1 MNRIL
6 LTTFPSAFMY
16 DGGGEREIHLLN
28 EAINRAGMICDIYGP
43 TSRSINAYQS
53 VIHFSMAGGSE
64 HVIESAKANG
74 LRLILWPNLWFVE
87 PPSPGTLAR
96 LTALLSHFNA
106 VVFRSQTEENH
117 FRQYLDIEGKDVIHV
132 SPLISPK
139 FFRKNVTDVFRESY
153 GLTSYAIWPGIIEP
167 QKNQLAAV
175 RAFKDLNLDLII
187 SGGVRDQAYADE
199 CKRQAGSNVR
209 FIPAMPFGSEQHL
222 SALAHSQMVIELP
235 LDFPG
240 SSAMEAAA
248 MGCSLLLSRSEW
260 TNEMLGP
267 DCMQVDPTDEKEIRH
282 QVCQFAH
289 HRDVQVLQRPPR
301 AEFVNMFD
309 AVSPLTEYLRLI

>member
-64 HVIESAKANG
+64 HVIESAKDNG

-87 PPSPGTLAR
+87 TPSASTLER
-96 LTALLSHFNA
+96 LKALLSHFHA
-106 VVFRSQTEENH
+106 VVFRSQAEENH
-117 FRQYLDIEGKDVIHV
+117 FRQYLDIEGKDVIRV

-175 RAFKDLNLDLII
+175 RAFTDLNLDLII
-187 SGGVRDQAYADE
+187 SGGVRDQSYADE
-199 CKRQAGSNVR
+199 CKRQAGPNVR

-235 LDFPG
+235 FDFPG
-240 SSAMEAAA
+240 TSAIEAAA
-248 MGCSLLLSRSEW
+248 MGCPLLLSRSEW
-260 TNEMLGP
+260 TNEMLGS
-267 DCMQVDPTDEKEIRH
+267 DCTQVDPTDEKEIRQLVSQLAH
-282 QVCQFAH
+282 Q
-289 HRDVQVLQRPPR
+289 RDSQTLQHSPR
-301 AEFVNMFD
+301 VEFMNMFD
-309 AVSPLTEYLRLI
+309 AVSPLTQYLRLI